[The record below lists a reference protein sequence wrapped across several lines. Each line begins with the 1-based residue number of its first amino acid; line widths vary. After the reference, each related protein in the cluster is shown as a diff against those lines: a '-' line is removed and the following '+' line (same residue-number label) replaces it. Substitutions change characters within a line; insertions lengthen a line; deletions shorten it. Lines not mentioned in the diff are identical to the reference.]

1 MDNKKLQAFI
11 DDAVKKKLAPEGIG
25 AYYSDTSDEV
35 ELKSLYDSI
44 ISRDKTGE
52 IKERYSDY
60 KQFRSYL
67 DSDNAP
73 ATNEQRSDIDFSQSD
88 NAGLFNKFNAS
99 LDRTRKGVAPKQE
112 YKPKVAESETP
123 SMVITPQELQST
135 SKYYSGLNEFEPTKI
150 GRTDKPFYLETP
162 NNKEQGTTDTA
173 PQEIEDF
180 SKLSV
185 DDYNKR
191 ISEIDKKIRE
201 IDERN
206 KGNYNLA
213 LSAAAG
219 MRGMQRTR
227 PKMSEADQRERN
239 ALVAQK
245 EFMESARNLTD
256 FDNNRGERYGFVAG
270 LFKTP
275 TAKNWL
281 TFGINDMIDRLTI
294 NDIAQRWANNESVS
308 NTEKNAVLMYKQ
320 LDDLKNQKRGLW
332 YDVGQGT
339 RLSLLFMA
347 ELAATGGAGGL
358 AKAGGR
364 AALERGISYAL
375 KRGMKSLGKQ
385 ALNQAIKTPLMPTFY
400 NTYLSNRLEGAE
412 VKGDKLKFN
421 SSVGKDLYYAAVD
434 DWSGRFS
441 ESFGNVVSNVRLFKP
456 LLANKQTNKFLM
468 KTAQLLDKARGSN
481 TYNIIN
487 NATRYAGVNSVP
499 MEVAEEVFDN
509 VTQSLLKFDA
519 EPLKELTT
527 AKWWETTALTTLM
540 LGGLGTAV
548 RYGAGAAEILSDKK
562 KIEQNLQGNINRL
575 AAIDANDNGKNKVR
589 DNLIDAINNGSLV
602 GADGSIESSDIYKAY
617 KRYRATFANDKQAL
631 DAADALI
638 KSVCVARGSDMGLN
652 AIMQDAIGGEF
663 TYYPSD
669 NNDVMIAYNQDGS
682 VRGYVIDGSKE
693 TGWVIYNP
701 NEGKNEVVSDTEFS
715 GIQTTTM
722 PTSDFIAQSIVNTM
736 PLPQGFNVGDLVVT
750 QYGQGIVNSVN
761 YDGSYEVITTN
772 GEHYNLNDDE
782 ITLWQDNQP
791 ATPATQ
797 PTTPTTTPPATPQTT
812 PTTPIEVG
820 SLVNYNGEEYEVSGI
835 QTDNNGNRILTLQGA
850 EGEPINVA
858 ESEVIN
864 QQTPAQPQE
873 PAQPQTP
880 ATPQEPQ
887 TSQEPATQQTPAEP
901 ATPQEQAG
909 QVNYDELLDTNPVA
923 FVEQFMPIMGA
934 DITLAMLNGKREQL
948 VSELAEYNKVL
959 SNPTK
964 ATPNK
969 LVEAKTR
976 ADAIT
981 KQLAEIDNAI
991 AMLAPADTAEQEPA
1005 TPQEPAEPMQPQ
1017 EPTEPTQPQT
1027 PAEPTQPQEPQTPAE
1042 EETTEEETIKEGE
1055 TEEETPAEATPAE
1068 ETPKEETPKEGENT
1082 DEGAETEGEKPKQ
1095 ESKEP
1100 KDSGKR
1106 IVSDERLE
1114 ELKRKLRKKLSNLNV
1129 GIDPEL
1135 IAIGAEIGVA
1145 YIERGT
1151 RTFVRYS
1158 KAMINDFGNAIK
1170 PYLKMIYNAARD
1182 IAAINDKELSES
1194 MDNYEKV
1201 AKLDVNNI
1209 VTEER
1214 KLELTEDDIANSGY
1228 ENQETIDNAIL
1239 YADGYVTDETEQS
1252 YNTILDYVRNQS
1264 DNSAA
1269 DSTDAGGTQ
1278 LGSTS
1283 DEDTDR
1289 DGGRDGSEDE
1299 QEDTDTD
1306 EGDVSE
1312 DRPSGEDGEDSM
1324 ATPAGEQGDTD
1335 VPTDTP
1341 DAPTSDSGDTAGG
1354 GSVSGAGDNVGER
1367 GGQKGGRGVSN
1378 EDADGRNQPVDVD
1391 TEEEQKSVEG
1401 ELEKDIKALLNDKQ
1415 AIREKGLIAY
1425 VLHNSKVFNNIIK
1438 LMKHYIVNGL
1448 NTFERLYSKVYNFLN
1463 ILLGDNITPEQI
1475 QDFIKEC
1482 WNTDIKYR
1490 GEVRKMSEWAAI
1502 LEQEELDKVAKLSIE
1517 EKVKLQ
1523 KKAEKIDVKVGDR
1536 LNIRETL
1543 PFLLPK
1549 QQDDVLKA
1557 EVQFFDKSHNDEL
1570 HAYGKGYMFT
1580 NGTGTGKTYTGL
1592 GIAKRFIKQGKGR
1605 ILIVT
1610 AQESKIEDFIRDAKN
1625 LGINATMLANTNTKG
1640 RGVVVTQYANF
1651 YQNYKLLEDTFDLII
1666 YDESHKIME
1675 NQQGDETSR
1684 LIMHNMMCNRDAQQ
1698 VLLRQAQSTPL
1709 FIEGRELLARSQ
1721 ELRKL
1726 IAKASAEEL
1735 TEKEQERVREY
1746 GGAEAMQEQLNLINQ
1761 DIERVEREKDRYISN
1776 LLQDEKKLAEAE
1788 EIAKKTKVVFLS
1800 ATPFNTALNLDY
1812 AEGYI
1817 FSYPDRPQRGTYE
1830 TFEQRERRRGAFI
1843 MERFPSSHY
1852 RSRNGYVS
1860 RLRDVNITDPVSA
1873 SEEEIRYSDYLQNT
1887 LNTMS
1892 GRQLDSPY
1900 DYSRE
1905 FPRLDHPIAQFVNRA
1920 ISALNGKYRALQP
1933 HFDFLY
1939 DYNKFTAFMEIIKT
1953 EAVIPR
1959 IKEHLKFGR
1968 KVAIYHRRISINE
1981 SIANPFT
1988 NSLMAASAD
1997 PAISESLIQQFINE
2011 FAQLLSM
2018 EQNIDWSFP
2027 NDKIMRAFATEE
2039 EKKAYRKELQDWQ
2052 AKGAKGKAP
2061 ILKSA
2066 KVAQFNGTISQKEK
2080 NRARDMFNDDN
2091 SSCNVIICQVA
2102 SAKEG
2107 IDLHDKTSKHQRV
2120 LMQLSLPQS
2129 PIEFIQ
2135 VEGRIYR
2142 IGSKTDAIFE
2152 YPIVGIDRELAEF
2165 ATRINGRSETEENLS
2180 LGTNSR
2186 GLRESIARAALSNR
2200 VIPVTTEM
2208 GKGGKVL
2215 DSRKEQHRT
2224 IYDEAITNFYNWNKG
2239 KAADGFNTTEI
2250 PDPLGFKMIEWLGL
2264 ENGDRLLVPFGGRGT
2279 VVAYHNAKTKLT
2291 AYEADQELYA
2301 ELLLR
2306 YGGYGREFIND
2317 DFHNIANFKKY
2328 DGAILKTDDVE
2339 QDVDMIFR
2347 RLEISGRAIVVTKQ
2361 PINIRHL
2368 SNRVSCE
2375 IKLPKCVFG
2384 EDAYV
2389 SFVEEQNNA
2398 TKQSIDISSVPNMDS
2413 FFEELRVLDVPK
2425 RQINRLA
2432 KILKKVEPIKA
2443 KIMSNPLLKKNRKDG
2458 KLEPDVWCNERGF
2471 GFTLLDK
2478 YGIKIQNSSYSR
2490 IGIRF
2495 GYILNG
2501 NQYEINRYAQQCVYI
2516 QNLLDKTDEELLQG
2530 ELNDIFS
2537 KRVKDKFGDLSPLRE
2552 LYNAYMSAIMAATG
2566 KTALQLKNISEGRVD
2581 NVLTGTMNVE
2591 QFRDAFESF
2600 YEGNEELRLIADRVF
2615 PIIQQIEGLSFKV
2628 CDASNFRARNVVAH
2642 YTPVTNSIELNN
2654 TWINSTRMSNEQKA
2668 ATLLHEMIHACT
2680 VYYFELSEN
2689 GVAIPPHMYEAVDMV
2704 KKAFDSI
2711 NTNGAMIAE
2720 IRSGTTNDSNV
2731 DYSMSGHLELIAEL
2745 SNTTLRRKLSNFS
2758 AYVYLINGK
2767 KIITSNAIGGMDEA
2781 MLEQSTYLRLMDKY
2795 LDEFLTHYDADLYKA
2810 YLDEVQSIVGS
2821 GNQSQIRFRSVE
2833 PGSEK
2838 YSKLRKELTTNGE
2851 YVTMYANAV
2860 KIGGN
2865 YYPAMNTKTEQS
2877 ESRGKATFSL
2887 GEPIVTG
2894 SIIESEANY
2903 ANIKRDENGNPI
2915 VKTDKNGNEWYE
2927 FILRGADGS
2936 TTPVAFNPYIHLT
2949 EVPLNDQFKKAWD
2962 KPLVVL
2968 EMRVPISELNSN
2980 YKAKGAK
2987 NSVGVVEWKGGSV
3000 MQQMKQKRMVA
3011 LTRYAMPIGEVS
3023 VDDVA
3028 DKIMS
3033 FINNDENKD
3042 IKIPINTVTPELRD
3056 ALAERGAIFAPS
3068 DYNAGEAGNKVL
3080 DKAYK
3085 EWKAKREE
3093 YKGKARLRATDA
3105 QMQLSDSNIG
3115 DKIEQVRSVA
3125 DALSEKYGVKVNV
3138 IESVDSITDS
3148 DGYLQRAKRGSKGW
3162 FDASTGEVFIVAPNA
3177 DSIDDVKQ
3185 TYLHEVVGHLGLA
3198 KLLGNQF
3205 KPVMDSIFRS
3215 MSLDEQIDYLRRFS
3229 DKTIAAEE
3237 YCAEMAENIDNAN
3250 PTMLVKIK
3258 EIILAGLRKIGINV
3272 PMSVDS
3278 VMYLLWKSKRRLE
3291 KNATIRQQYD
3301 YIQTDNK
3308 LRFRM
3313 GLSNDYAMSGFD
3325 KFAQSIYDSLKP
3337 INMLTD
3343 IIKQRGGD
3351 LSNNPVTK
3359 ELLRSSKSKNEFD
3372 KFTEGFFK
3380 PILSAM
3386 AEIQR
3391 AAGNAFKTQ
3400 DDVIQFINHTL
3411 IALHAAE
3418 RNKYV
3423 ACSNIANYAYPYLSR
3438 AFINSVGGR
3447 EAAKALVMQLAE
3459 KMYDNQMRGIVNQ
3472 LGNGSVYDESLYTS
3486 EQCTEIDNIIVKMR
3500 DAKIGNDDI
3509 TLSVM
3514 DDTNNNLSGYSDT
3527 EARDVLKESYEKV
3540 SKTQWHELS
3549 AAIKRATD
3557 EIINIY
3563 FRHNILD
3570 AQAASRIK
3578 SMYKNYVPLREWEE
3592 TDGTEYASFGRGGT
3606 ATPAYI
3612 RRAEGRK
3619 SLAEDPIA
3627 EIGKMAISAI
3637 MLGGKNDVMVSAF
3650 RLAENNISN
3659 EDLFEIPV
3667 VYEVTDDETGEI
3679 ELWLERPPQVLFDA
3693 GRVKTTRSKG
3703 NYNWHKTSK
3712 QQEAHAIKAVI
3723 KGVQH
3728 IAYYQGTIGVESV
3741 AALKGLNNANINNQL
3756 LQYASSFTRW
3766 INANRTSR
3774 NPVFLVKNMIRDM
3787 MFAFFTYSAK
3797 GHNPLRLA
3805 GNLPK
3810 AFADIWRESISG
3822 NPSSDYVNFL
3832 NNGGRTGY
3840 LDIRKGDINEIKKDY
3855 KKMVNAMRKGKLTDS
3870 RAYKAFASVYNLLNN
3885 LSETTMR
3892 YATYLSEVQR
3902 GETMENAALAAKEAT
3917 VNFNRRGDWSPALG
3931 IWFEFYNAA
3940 LQGSMNFLN
3949 LAFNKDWKITARS
3962 WAMIAAVAGIDVLL
3976 RMLDD
3981 DDDKEE
3987 DNEEK
3992 LNDYIRY
3999 SNICIPLGK
4008 GESGKRQ
4015 YLLIPKAQGV
4025 RAMSNLGNIVYDFM
4039 QGDKTI
4045 KESVVQYLNGL
4056 ESDLMPIS
4064 VEPVNTFNS
4073 DKTKQQLLKD
4083 IVPAA
4088 VRPLVEVMVNVDY
4101 KGDRIYRDDNAFGDI
4116 TPEYKKTI
4124 GATNKYIVG
4133 TSKYLNNIF
4142 GTDELS
4148 GKWQIGKDGKA
4159 KKFDVGEML
4168 DINPSGVQHLI
4179 NGYLAGVYA
4188 LANKA
4193 VAFVQSDDKNL
4204 NYAPFVG
4211 DFLKSSYEESG
4222 FGLYNELKNNL
4233 RIGKMTINA
4242 INPLEDMDTYK
4253 RVRIYYDG
4261 LDRLVSPYVDIVE
4274 RYNKAIENTTD
4285 EGQKAYLK
4293 QEREKALKTL
4303 KKQYDKLY
4311 EIISNINK

>member
-88 NAGLFNKFNAS
+88 NSNLFGKFNAS

-162 NNKEQGTTDTA
+162 NNKEQETTDTA

-219 MRGMQRTR
+219 MRGMQRIQ

-320 LDDLKNQKRGLW
+320 LDDLKNQERGLW

-589 DNLIDAINNGSLV
+589 DNLIDAINNGSLI

-638 KSVCVARGSDMGLN
+638 KSACVARGSDMGLN

-791 ATPATQ
+791 AEPAT
-797 PTTPTTTPPATPQTT
+797 PLNTPPATPPATPQTT

-901 ATPQEQAG
+901 ATPQEQVG

-934 DITLAMLNGKREQL
+934 DITIAMLNGKREQL
-948 VSELAEYNKVL
+948 VSELAEHTKVL

-991 AMLAPADTAEQEPA
+991 AMLAPADAAEQEPI
-1005 TPQEPAEPMQPQ
+1005 TPQ

-1027 PAEPTQPQEPQTPAE
+1027 PAEPTQSQEPQTPAE
-1042 EETTEEETIKEGE
+1042 EETTEEETTKEVE
-1055 TEEETPAEATPAE
+1055 TEEETPAEE
-1068 ETPKEETPKEGENT
+1068 ETKGETPKEETLKEETPKEGENT
-1082 DEGAETEGEKPKQ
+1082 DEETETKEQNITNDISLQRQFVESIKNEMLQAIDTGEKPFK
-1095 ESKEP
+1095 SIA
-1100 KDSGKR
+1100 D
-1106 IVSDERLE
+1106 
-1114 ELKRKLRKKLSNLNV
+1114 LRKRANDAGLNIDKEGRDDILLQELVEDALVRAGRIIIERNGRRSRKSFDLIKALYDMQPTINSRSSNRIKLQQYSTPLPMAWVANYFALSKNGFGRVLEPTAGNGMLVFTVPFNQAHVNEIDETRLSNLREQGFTEITNQDANNPFEGGKQYDAIIANPPFGQSEAINYDGKNISGLEQQIALNALASMKDDGMAVIIIGGNMEYAENGAIKNKKQFFTYLYDNYNV
-1129 GIDPEL
+1129 KGVIDMSGDLYKKQGTSYPTRMILIDGRRSEQEKSEMVVYPPVQSKALRKAESFDDLYDIVNEL
-1135 IAIGAEIGVA
+1135 LTNNEKTNGTVLRRGEQRLSSDRNNNSRTSNRGTDNRESDEDDTTRRLREGDRADAGRRVQDGSEPVLRQPRQDESVSTTEGQSNTAGVA
-1145 YIERGT
+1145 GGRTESGDLVDGVGQLVDVALRG
-1151 RTFVRYS
+1151 S
-1158 KAMINDFGNAIK
+1158 
-1170 PYLKMIYNAARD
+1170 
-1182 IAAINDKELSES
+1182 
-1194 MDNYEKV
+1194 
-1201 AKLDVNNI
+1201 
-1209 VTEER
+1209 VTGGVKQDTKR
-1214 KLELTEDDIANSGY
+1214 ELTEAKLPYRPHNTSLSLNSVAPAAMVEAMDKALSVIEQEYGSIDGFVMSQLGYNTIDELHNALAAEQIDSVAMAIYQMLQGQSLIIGDQTGVGKGRQMAALIRWAVRKGKKPIFFTQKADLFSDIYRDLVDIGSSELVPFIFNSSDSKENKGEMVDANGNVVYRGLSNAKMREVISTGVLPEYDYCVITYSQISSGDAQSQEEMREMLRVAGQRASRRGEQTSQKAALVRQMARNNILLLDESHSAAGLSKTGAFLQSIVRDAEAVTFSSATFAKRPDTMPLY
-1228 ENQETIDNAIL
+1228 ALRTAMSQANISTNELINIIARGGVTLQEIMSRELTNAGQMVRRERDMSDVVTDWKIIDNPKIVKKAKESYDRTIAAFNKIIEFQEKYIKPFIQAQANELAVRAANASTTRGTERLGIGNTPFASKTYNYTKQLMLALKVDAIVEEVENQIKNGNHPVIALESTMESLLDGYNFDDVVQDNTFAASLLRGLNSIRQYTITTSDNSYQSVVEPSQLGKEGEQAYNQLVQFIRDSTSDLYISPIDAIIQGLTAKGYKVGELTGRKSYLSKQSDGTDVVKRRADKDKKRMARDFNNGSLDVLILNKSASTGISLHASSRFADQRQRTMIIAQPLSDINDYMQMIGRIDRTGQVHRGYYINLGLPIPAENRFLMMLSTKLKSLNANTTTSQDNEGSNVEAPDLLNKYGSQVVVEYLRDNPDIYEKIGSPLKRDTRNVSAAELDEYQPQADDARKITGYVALLNTSEQEEFYNDVIKRYNDLIQYLNDTNSNDLKISVLPLRAKTLDRQVASEGVMPDGNNPFAKNSFVERVEMDVLRKPFKSAEIKKSIEQINGSLSSDEHLQKIRDTIDNE
-1239 YADGYVTDETEQS
+1239 V
-1252 YNTILDYVRNQS
+1252 
-1264 DNSAA
+1264 NSK
-1269 DSTDAGGTQ
+1269 T
-1278 LGSTS
+1278 
-1283 DEDTDR
+1283 
-1289 DGGRDGSEDE
+1289 
-1299 QEDTDTD
+1299 
-1306 EGDVSE
+1306 
-1312 DRPSGEDGEDSM
+1312 
-1324 ATPAGEQGDTD
+1324 
-1335 VPTDTP
+1335 
-1341 DAPTSDSGDTAGG
+1341 
-1354 GSVSGAGDNVGER
+1354 N
-1367 GGQKGGRGVSN
+1367 K
-1378 EDADGRNQPVDVD
+1378 
-1391 TEEEQKSVEG
+1391 EEERYQ
-1401 ELEKDIKALLNDKQ
+1401 
-1415 AIREKGLIAY
+1415 
-1425 VLHNSKVFNNIIK
+1425 
-1438 LMKHYIVNGL
+1438 
-1448 NTFERLYSKVYNFLN
+1448 
-1463 ILLGDNITPEQI
+1463 
-1475 QDFIKEC
+1475 
-1482 WNTDIKYR
+1482 
-1490 GEVRKMSEWAAI
+1490 
-1502 LEQEELDKVAKLSIE
+1502 
-1517 EKVKLQ
+1517 
-1523 KKAEKIDVKVGDR
+1523 
-1536 LNIRETL
+1536 
-1543 PFLLPK
+1543 
-1549 QQDDVLKA
+1549 
-1557 EVQFFDKSHNDEL
+1557 
-1570 HAYGKGYMFT
+1570 
-1580 NGTGTGKTYTGL
+1580 
-1592 GIAKRFIKQGKGR
+1592 
-1605 ILIVT
+1605 
-1610 AQESKIEDFIRDAKN
+1610 RD
-1625 LGINATMLANTNTKG
+1625 
-1640 RGVVVTQYANF
+1640 
-1651 YQNYKLLEDTFDLII
+1651 
-1666 YDESHKIME
+1666 
-1675 NQQGDETSR
+1675 
-1684 LIMHNMMCNRDAQQ
+1684 
-1698 VLLRQAQSTPL
+1698 
-1709 FIEGRELLARSQ
+1709 
-1721 ELRKL
+1721 LRK
-1726 IAKASAEEL
+1726 
-1735 TEKEQERVREY
+1735 
-1746 GGAEAMQEQLNLINQ
+1746 
-1761 DIERVEREKDRYISN
+1761 
-1776 LLQDEKKLAEAE
+1776 AEAE
-1788 EIAKKTKVVFLS
+1788 INKYT
-1800 ATPFNTALNLDY
+1800 
-1812 AEGYI
+1812 
-1817 FSYPDRPQRGTYE
+1817 DR
-1830 TFEQRERRRGAFI
+1830 I
-1843 MERFPSSHY
+1843 
-1852 RSRNGYVS
+1852 
-1860 RLRDVNITDPVSA
+1860 
-1873 SEEEIRYSDYLQNT
+1873 
-1887 LNTMS
+1887 
-1892 GRQLDSPY
+1892 
-1900 DYSRE
+1900 
-1905 FPRLDHPIAQFVNRA
+1905 
-1920 ISALNGKYRALQP
+1920 
-1933 HFDFLY
+1933 
-1939 DYNKFTAFMEIIKT
+1939 NKQD
-1953 EAVIPR
+1953 R
-1959 IKEHLKFGR
+1959 
-1968 KVAIYHRRISINE
+1968 
-1981 SIANPFT
+1981 
-1988 NSLMAASAD
+1988 
-1997 PAISESLIQQFINE
+1997 
-2011 FAQLLSM
+2011 
-2018 EQNIDWSFP
+2018 
-2027 NDKIMRAFATEE
+2027 TEE
-2039 EKKAYRKELQDWQ
+2039 EKNEQIENFVNSTNTAVEEQHNNNLSRINASSNLLSYALRLFKV
-2052 AKGAKGKAP
+2052 GKTYLVP
-2061 ILKSA
+2061 
-2066 KVAQFNGTISQKEK
+2066 
-2080 NRARDMFNDDN
+2080 DN
-2091 SSCNVIICQVA
+2091 LEDEVYHS
-2102 SAKEG
+2102 
-2107 IDLHDKTSKHQRV
+2107 
-2120 LMQLSLPQS
+2120 LSP
-2129 PIEFIQ
+2129 
-2135 VEGRIYR
+2135 
-2142 IGSKTDAIFE
+2142 AIFLGYKTKE
-2152 YPIVGIDRELAEF
+2152 SKITPSTSFAVF
-2165 ATRINGRSETEENLS
+2165 AT
-2180 LGTNSR
+2180 
-2186 GLRESIARAALSNR
+2186 
-2200 VIPVTTEM
+2200 
-2208 GKGGKVL
+2208 L
-2215 DSRKEQHRT
+2215 DSRKKIEIKFSDLFKLNRITRATNDNYERART
-2224 IYDEAITNFYNWNKG
+2224 INLDNWDEQIPSQRRAEGFIMTGNILQAISDTLDEHGSYQG
-2239 KAADGFNTTEI
+2239 KLITYT
-2250 PDPLGFKMIEWLGL
+2250 
-2264 ENGDRLLVPFGGRGT
+2264 
-2279 VVAYHNAKTKLT
+2279 
-2291 AYEADQELYA
+2291 
-2301 ELLLR
+2301 
-2306 YGGYGREFIND
+2306 
-2317 DFHNIANFKKY
+2317 
-2328 DGAILKTDDVE
+2328 
-2339 QDVDMIFR
+2339 DVDGNIHDGVLMPDNWDTQQLRSNGVPILS
-2347 RLEISGRAIVVTKQ
+2347 RLEQIRNGERVESTDGNVVIERGNNYYYLTVPTSRKSGGQYFLNDSILSLVRNGVFYPNRGSLRADIDTNNITEVVSILSDMGVRVPTEN
-2361 PINIRHL
+2361 NIRFRGVDND
-2368 SNRVSCE
+2368 S
-2375 IKLPKCVFG
+2375 
-2384 EDAYV
+2384 
-2389 SFVEEQNNA
+2389 
-2398 TKQSIDISSVPNMDS
+2398 SSV
-2413 FFEELRVLDVPK
+2413 V
-2425 RQINRLA
+2425 
-2432 KILKKVEPIKA
+2432 
-2443 KIMSNPLLKKNRKDG
+2443 
-2458 KLEPDVWCNERGF
+2458 
-2471 GFTLLDK
+2471 
-2478 YGIKIQNSSYSR
+2478 
-2490 IGIRF
+2490 
-2495 GYILNG
+2495 
-2501 NQYEINRYAQQCVYI
+2501 
-2516 QNLLDKTDEELLQG
+2516 
-2530 ELNDIFS
+2530 
-2537 KRVKDKFGDLSPLRE
+2537 
-2552 LYNAYMSAIMAATG
+2552 
-2566 KTALQLKNISEGRVD
+2566 
-2581 NVLTGTMNVE
+2581 
-2591 QFRDAFESF
+2591 
-2600 YEGNEELRLIADRVF
+2600 
-2615 PIIQQIEGLSFKV
+2615 
-2628 CDASNFRARNVVAH
+2628 
-2642 YTPVTNSIELNN
+2642 
-2654 TWINSTRMSNEQKA
+2654 
-2668 ATLLHEMIHACT
+2668 
-2680 VYYFELSEN
+2680 
-2689 GVAIPPHMYEAVDMV
+2689 
-2704 KKAFDSI
+2704 
-2711 NTNGAMIAE
+2711 
-2720 IRSGTTNDSNV
+2720 
-2731 DYSMSGHLELIAEL
+2731 
-2745 SNTTLRRKLSNFS
+2745 
-2758 AYVYLINGK
+2758 
-2767 KIITSNAIGGMDEA
+2767 
-2781 MLEQSTYLRLMDKY
+2781 
-2795 LDEFLTHYDADLYKA
+2795 
-2810 YLDEVQSIVGS
+2810 
-2821 GNQSQIRFRSVE
+2821 RFRSVE

-2887 GEPIVTG
+2887 GEPIVAG

-3056 ALAERGAIFAPS
+3056 ALAERGAVFAPS

-3540 SKTQWHELS
+3540 SKTQWQDLS

-3619 SLAEDPIA
+3619 SLAEEPIA
-3627 EIGKMAISAI
+3627 EIGKMAMSAI
-3637 MLGGKNDVMVSAF
+3637 MMGGKNDVMVSAF

-3679 ELWLERPPQVLFDA
+3679 ELWLERPPQALFDA

-3805 GNLPK
+3805 SNLPK
-3810 AFADIWRESISG
+3810 AFTDIWRESMGG

-3870 RAYKAFASVYNLLNN
+3870 RAYKAFASVYNLFNN

-3976 RMLDD
+3976 RMLD

-4159 KKFDVGEML
+4159 TKFDVGEML

>member
-11 DDAVKKKLAPEGIG
+11 DNAVKKKLAPEGIG

-88 NAGLFNKFNAS
+88 NSNLFGKFNAS
-99 LDRTRKGVAPKQE
+99 LDRTRKGIAPKQE

-162 NNKEQGTTDTA
+162 DNKEQGTTDTA

-320 LDDLKNQKRGLW
+320 LDDLKNQERGLW

-364 AALERGISYAL
+364 AALERGVSYAL

-589 DNLIDAINNGSLV
+589 DNLIDAINNGSLI
-602 GADGSIESSDIYKAY
+602 GADGSVESSDIYKAY

-791 ATPATQ
+791 AEPAT
-797 PTTPTTTPPATPQTT
+797 PLNTPPATPPATPQTT

-948 VSELAEYNKVL
+948 VSELAEHTKVL

-991 AMLAPADTAEQEPA
+991 AMLAPADAAEQEPM
-1005 TPQEPAEPMQPQ
+1005 TPQ
-1017 EPTEPTQPQT
+1017 EPTEPTQPQ
-1027 PAEPTQPQEPQTPAE
+1027 EPTEPIQPQKPTTPAE
-1042 EETTEEETIKEGE
+1042 EETQTEESETK
-1055 TEEETPAEATPAE
+1055 EETPAEETPTKEEPKE
-1068 ETPKEETPKEGENT
+1068 ETPKEETPKV
-1082 DEGAETEGEKPKQ
+1082 ETPK
-1095 ESKEP
+1095 EEEPKEP

-1640 RGVVVTQYANF
+1640 KGVVVTQYANF

-2039 EKKAYRKELQDWQ
+2039 EKEAYRKELRDWQ

-2478 YGIKIQNSSYSR
+2478 YGIKIKNSSYSR

-2495 GYILNG
+2495 SYILNRD
-2501 NQYEINRYAQQCVYI
+2501 QYEINEYAQQCVYI

-2537 KRVKDKFGDLSPLRE
+2537 KRVKEKFGDLSPLRE

-2628 CDASNFRARNVVAH
+2628 CDASNFRARNVIAH

-2711 NTNGAMIAE
+2711 NTNSAMIAE

-2887 GEPIVTG
+2887 GEPIVAG

-3056 ALAERGAIFAPS
+3056 ALAERGAIFTPS

-3215 MSLDEQIDYLRRFS
+3215 MSLDKQIDYLRRFS

-3400 DDVIQFINHTL
+3400 DEVIQFINHTL

-3459 KMYDNQMRGIVNQ
+3459 RMYDNQMRGIVNQ

-3509 TLSVM
+3509 ILSAM

-3592 TDGTEYASFGRGGT
+3592 TDGTEYTSFGRGGT

-3679 ELWLERPPQVLFDA
+3679 ELWLERPPQALFDA

-3822 NPSSDYVNFL
+3822 NPSSNYVNFL

-4193 VAFVQSDDKNL
+4193 VAFMQSDDKNL

-4293 QEREKALKTL
+4293 QERGKALKTL

>member
-123 SMVITPQELQST
+123 SMVITPQELQSA

-162 NNKEQGTTDTA
+162 DNKEQGTTDTA

-256 FDNNRGERYGFVAG
+256 FDNNRSQRYGFVAG

-320 LDDLKNQKRGLW
+320 LDDLKNQERGLW

-364 AALERGISYAL
+364 VALERGISYAL

-589 DNLIDAINNGSLV
+589 DNLIDAINNGSLI
-602 GADGSIESSDIYKAY
+602 GADGSVESSDIYKAY

-638 KSVCVARGSDMGLN
+638 KSACVARGSDMGLN

-736 PLPQGFNVGDLVVT
+736 PLPQGFNVGDLVNT

-797 PTTPTTTPPATPQTT
+797 PTTPTTTPPAASQTT

-873 PAQPQTP
+873 PAQPRTP

-901 ATPQEQAG
+901 ATPQEQVG

-1005 TPQEPAEPMQPQ
+1005 TPQEPAEPTQPQ
-1017 EPTEPTQPQT
+1017 EPAEPMQPQT

-1042 EETTEEETIKEGE
+1042 EETQTEESETK
-1055 TEEETPAEATPAE
+1055 EETPAEETPTEEEPKE
-1068 ETPKEETPKEGENT
+1068 ETPKEETPKGET
-1082 DEGAETEGEKPKQ
+1082 PK
-1095 ESKEP
+1095 EEEPKEP

-1114 ELKRKLRKKLSNLNV
+1114 ELKKKLRKKLSNLNV

-1151 RTFVRYS
+1151 RTFVRFS
-1158 KAMINDFGNAIK
+1158 KSMINDFGNAIK

-1214 KLELTEDDIANSGY
+1214 ELELTADDIINSGY

-1264 DNSAA
+1264 DNSAT

-1283 DEDTDR
+1283 DEDADR

-1299 QEDTDTD
+1299 QEDTDAD

-1335 VPTDTP
+1335 LPTDTP

-1401 ELEKDIKALLNDKQ
+1401 ELEKDIKTLLNDKQ

-1448 NTFERLYSKVYNFLN
+1448 NTFERLYGKIYNFLN

-1640 RGVVVTQYANF
+1640 KGVVVTQYANF

-1709 FIEGRELLARSQ
+1709 FVEGRELLARSQ

-1735 TEKEQERVREY
+1735 TEKEQERIREF
-1746 GGAEAMQEQLNLINQ
+1746 GGVASMQVQLNSINQ
-1761 DIERVEREKDRYISN
+1761 DIERVEREKDEYISN
-1776 LLQDEKKLAEAE
+1776 LLQDEEKLAEAE

-1988 NSLMAASAD
+1988 NSLRAASAD

-2039 EKKAYRKELQDWQ
+2039 EKEAYRKELRDWQ

-2239 KAADGFNTTEI
+2239 KAADGFGTTEI

-2443 KIMSNPLLKKNRKDG
+2443 KIMSNPILKKNRKDG
-2458 KLEPDVWCNERGF
+2458 KLEPAVWCDERGF

-2478 YGIKIQNSSYSR
+2478 YGITIQNSSYSR

-2887 GEPIVTG
+2887 GEPIVAG

-3056 ALAERGAIFAPS
+3056 ALAERGAVFAPS

-3679 ELWLERPPQVLFDA
+3679 ELWLERPPQALFDA

-4159 KKFDVGEML
+4159 TKFDVGEML

>member
-73 ATNEQRSDIDFSQSD
+73 ASNEQQGDIDFSQSD

-112 YKPKVAESETP
+112 YKPKVAESKSNTL

-162 NNKEQGTTDTA
+162 DNKEQGTTDTA
-173 PQEIEDF
+173 PQEVEDF

-219 MRGMQRTR
+219 MRGMQRIQ
-227 PKMSEADQRERN
+227 PKMNEADQRERN

-256 FDNNRGERYGFVAG
+256 FDNNRSQRYGFVAG

-294 NDIAQRWANNESVS
+294 NDIAQRWANNQDVS

-320 LDDLKNQKRGLW
+320 LDDLKNQERGLW

-400 NTYLSNRLEGAE
+400 NTYLSNRLEGTE

-487 NATRYAGVNSVP
+487 NATRYVGVNSVP

-540 LGGLGTAV
+540 LGGLGTSL

-589 DNLIDAINNGSLV
+589 DNLVDAINNGSLV

-701 NEGKNEVVSDTEFS
+701 NTNQNEVVSDTEFS
-715 GIQTTTM
+715 GTRTTTM

-761 YDGSYEVITTN
+761 YDGSYEVITTG

-782 ITLWQDNQP
+782 ITLWQDNEP
-791 ATPATQ
+791 ATPAT
-797 PTTPTTTPPATPQTT
+797 PTATPTTTPPAAPQTT
-812 PTTPIEVG
+812 PIEIG

-835 QTDNNGNRILTLQGA
+835 QMDNNGNRILTLQGA

-873 PAQPQTP
+873 PTQPQTP

-887 TSQEPATQQTPAEP
+887 TPAEPATQQTPAEP
-901 ATPQEQAG
+901 ATPQEQAEPTG
-909 QVNYDELLDTNPVA
+909 QVNYDELLDTNPIA

-948 VSELAEYNKVL
+948 VSELAEHNKVL

-991 AMLAPADTAEQEPA
+991 AMLAPVNTTEQEPA
-1005 TPQEPAEPMQPQ
+1005 TPQ

-1027 PAEPTQPQEPQTPAE
+1027 PAEPTQSQEPTTPAE
-1042 EETTEEETIKEGE
+1042 EETQTEESETKEEIPAEETPTEEEPK
-1055 TEEETPAEATPAE
+1055 E
-1068 ETPKEETPKEGENT
+1068 ETPKEETPKGET
-1082 DEGAETEGEKPKQ
+1082 PK
-1095 ESKEP
+1095 EEEPKEP

-1114 ELKRKLRKKLSNLNV
+1114 ELKKKLRKKLSNLNV

-1182 IAAINDKELSES
+1182 IAAINDTALSES

-1214 KLELTEDDIANSGY
+1214 ELELTEDDIANSGY

-1283 DEDTDR
+1283 DEDTGR

-1341 DAPTSDSGDTAGG
+1341 DVPTSDSGDTAGS

-1367 GGQKGGRGVSN
+1367 GGQKGSRGVSN
-1378 EDADGRNQPVDVD
+1378 EDADRRNQPVNVD
-1391 TEEEQKSVEG
+1391 TEEEQESVEG

-1415 AIREKGLIAY
+1415 AIREKGLVAY
-1425 VLHNSKVFNNIIK
+1425 VLHNSKVFNNIVK

-1448 NTFERLYSKVYNFLN
+1448 NTFERLYGKIYNFLN

-1502 LEQEELDKVAKLSIE
+1502 LEQEELDKMAKLSIE

-1640 RGVVVTQYANF
+1640 KGVVVTQYANF

-1709 FIEGRELLARSQ
+1709 FVEGRELLARSQ

-1735 TEKEQERVREY
+1735 TEKEQERIREF

-1873 SEEEIRYSDYLQNT
+1873 SEEEISYSDYLQNT

-1988 NSLMAASAD
+1988 NSLRAASAD
-1997 PAISESLIQQFINE
+1997 PVISESLIQQFANE

-2039 EKKAYRKELQDWQ
+2039 EKEAYRKELRDWQ

-2239 KAADGFNTTEI
+2239 KTADGFNTTEI

-2339 QDVDMIFR
+2339 RDVDMIFR

-2389 SFVEEQNNA
+2389 SFIEEQNNA
-2398 TKQSIDISSVPNMDS
+2398 TKQSIDISSIPNMDS

-2443 KIMSNPLLKKNRKDG
+2443 KIMSNPILKKNRKDG
-2458 KLEPDVWCNERGF
+2458 KLEPAVWCDERGF

-2478 YGIKIQNSSYSR
+2478 YGITIQNSSYSR

-2495 GYILNG
+2495 GFILNG
-2501 NQYEINRYAQQCVYI
+2501 NQYEINTYAQQCVYI

-2530 ELNDIFS
+2530 ELNDIYS

-2711 NTNGAMIAE
+2711 NTNSAMIAE

-2745 SNTTLRRKLSNFS
+2745 SNTTLRRKLSNFP

-2767 KIITSNAIGGMDEA
+2767 KIITSNAISGMNEA

-2838 YSKLRKELTTNGE
+2838 YAKLRKELTTNGE

-2865 YYPAMNTKTEQS
+2865 YYPAMNTKTERS

-2887 GEPIVTG
+2887 GEPIVAG

-3023 VDDVA
+3023 VDEVA
-3028 DKIMS
+3028 DKIMA

-3042 IKIPINTVTPELRD
+3042 VKIPINTVTPELRD

-3085 EWKAKREE
+3085 DWQAKREE
-3093 YKGKARLRATDA
+3093 YKGKARLRATDS

-3115 DKIEQVRSVA
+3115 DKIEQVKSVA
-3125 DALSEKYGVKVNV
+3125 EALSEKYGVKVNV

-3177 DSIDDVKQ
+3177 DSVDDVKQ

-3215 MSLDEQIDYLRRFS
+3215 MSLDEQIDYLRRFG

-3250 PTMLVKIK
+3250 PTMIVKIK
-3258 EIILAGLRKIGINV
+3258 EIVLAGLRKIGINI
-3272 PMSVDS
+3272 PMSADS
-3278 VMYLLWKSKRRLE
+3278 VMYLLWKSKRKLE
-3291 KNATIRQQYD
+3291 KNATIKQQYD

-3313 GLSNDYAMSGFD
+3313 GVSNDYAMSGFD

-3400 DDVIQFINHTL
+3400 DEVIQFINHTL

-3509 TLSVM
+3509 ILSAM
-3514 DDTNNNLSGYSDT
+3514 DNTNNNLSGYSDT

-3540 SKTQWHELS
+3540 SKTQWQDLS

-3592 TDGTEYASFGRGGT
+3592 TDGTEYASFGKGGT

-3619 SLAEDPIA
+3619 SLAEEPIA
-3627 EIGKMAISAI
+3627 EIGKMAMSAI
-3637 MLGGKNDVMVSAF
+3637 MMGGKNDVMVSAF

-3679 ELWLERPPQVLFDA
+3679 ELWLERPPQALFDA

-3810 AFADIWRESISG
+3810 AFADIWRESIGG

-3870 RAYKAFASVYNLLNN
+3870 KAYKAFASVYNLLNN

-3892 YATYLSEVQR
+3892 YATYLSETQR

-3940 LQGSMNFLN
+3940 LQGSMNFIN

-3962 WAMIAAVAGIDVLL
+3962 WAMIAAIAGIDILL
-3976 RMLDD
+3976 RMLD

-4159 KKFDVGEML
+4159 TKFDVGEML